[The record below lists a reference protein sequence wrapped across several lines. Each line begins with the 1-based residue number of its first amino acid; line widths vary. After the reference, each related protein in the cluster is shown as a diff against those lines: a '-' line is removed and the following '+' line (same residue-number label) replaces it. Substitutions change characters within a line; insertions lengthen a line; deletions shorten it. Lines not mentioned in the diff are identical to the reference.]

1 MTLLILYFCFTIGIS
16 ATCSVFEAML
26 FSATPAF
33 VESAAKQS
41 RAGRLLQKFKA
52 NIDYSVGSILIVNML
67 ANTIGAAAVGAQ
79 FVAVFGEQW
88 QGAVAMMMTLSVL
101 YIAEIV
107 PKTIGAMYWKTL
119 ILPSCYVL
127 IIFYYAVYPFVY
139 ISRVTTFFLKKKEA
153 QKMSRDEILAL
164 MELAEQS
171 GSLDELEMD
180 ILEHLMRQKS
190 VKAGDI
196 MTPKNLVF
204 ALGENES
211 ISNALAKSQ
220 QHAYSRIPLVSNLA
234 NLQDKN
240 LTNLQDENS
249 RSESSQ
255 NVNLQGKNSQ
265 NASNSLT
272 TGENSPNS
280 QSENLQ
286 NTNSPNSQSKNSP
299 RSSNSNSNPN
309 LNPNPLQLVY
319 RQSILQ
325 ANLTDKG
332 EQNLKSIA
340 RQMRQVSEN
349 MQVMSLLKLFILCKE
364 HLFAVVNERREFI
377 GIVSLEDTINAIFG
391 VGNLQRH

>member
-41 RAGRLLQKFKA
+41 RAGKILKKLKA
-52 NIDYSVGSILIVNML
+52 NIDYSVGSILIINML

-79 FVAVFGEQW
+79 FVEVFGEQW
-88 QGAVAMMMTLSVL
+88 QGAVAMAMTLSVL

-127 IIFYYAVYPFVY
+127 IIFYYAIYPFVY
-139 ISRVTTFFLKKKEA
+139 ISRVTTFFIKKKDA
-153 QKMSRDEILAL
+153 QQMSRDEILAL

-196 MTPKNLVF
+196 MTPKNLIF
-204 ALGENES
+204 ALNEDES
-211 ISNALAKSQ
+211 ISKALIKSQ
-220 QHAYSRIPLVSNLA
+220 THKYSRIPLVPNSASN
-234 NLQDKN
+234 
-240 LTNLQDENS
+240 
-249 RSESSQ
+249 SSPAPD
-255 NVNLQGKNSQ
+255 LNSQ
-265 NASNSLT
+265 NAHSKPAS
-272 TGENSPNS
+272 
-280 QSENLQ
+280 
-286 NTNSPNSQSKNSP
+286 NSQSKNSP
-299 RSSNSNSNPN
+299 NSKPAPNSFH
-309 LNPNPLQLVY
+309 LNLQLIY
-319 RQSILQ
+319 RQNLLQ
-325 ANLTDKG
+325 ANLTNKG
-332 EQNLKSIA
+332 KESLKSIA
-340 RQMRQVSEN
+340 RQMRQVSVN

-364 HLFAVVNERREFI
+364 HLFAVVDEKKEFI

>member
-1 MTLLILYFCFTIGIS
+1 MALLILYFCFTIGIS

-41 RAGRLLQKFKA
+41 RAGRLLKKFKA

-171 GSLDELEMD
+171 GSLDDLEMD

-204 ALGENES
+204 SLDENES
-211 ISNALAKSQ
+211 ISKALAKSQ
-220 QHAYSRIPLVSNLA
+220 QHPYSRIPLISNSV
-234 NLQDKN
+234 
-240 LTNLQDENS
+240 NS
-249 RSESSQ
+249 RGESSQ

-265 NASNSLT
+265 NASNSLIANENLLNSQR
-272 TGENSPNS
+272 ENSS
-280 QSENLQ
+280 

-299 RSSNSNSNPN
+299 RPSNSN
-309 LNPNPLQLVY
+309 LNSNPLQLVY
-319 RQSILQ
+319 RQSILRS
-325 ANLTDKG
+325 NLTDKG
-332 EQNLKSIA
+332 KESLKSIA

-349 MQVMSLLKLFILCKE
+349 MQVMTLLKLFVLCRE
-364 HLFAVVNERREFI
+364 HLFAVVNEQKEFV
-377 GIVSLEDTINAIFG
+377 GVVSLEDTINAIFG